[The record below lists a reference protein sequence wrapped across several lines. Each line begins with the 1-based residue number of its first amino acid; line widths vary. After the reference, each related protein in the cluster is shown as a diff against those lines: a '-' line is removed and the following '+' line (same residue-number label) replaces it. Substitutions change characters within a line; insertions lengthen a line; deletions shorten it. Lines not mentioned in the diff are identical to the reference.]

1 MCLAIPAKIVGIDE
15 KMATVDVGGVTRQAS
30 VVLLPEAAPGD
41 YVLMHAGF
49 AISLVDEDEA
59 LETIRLFDELV
70 SGMQDGDAGADQ

>member
-15 KMATVDVGGVTRQAS
+15 KMATVDVGGVTRRAS

-70 SGMQDGDAGADQ
+70 NGMQGGGAGADL